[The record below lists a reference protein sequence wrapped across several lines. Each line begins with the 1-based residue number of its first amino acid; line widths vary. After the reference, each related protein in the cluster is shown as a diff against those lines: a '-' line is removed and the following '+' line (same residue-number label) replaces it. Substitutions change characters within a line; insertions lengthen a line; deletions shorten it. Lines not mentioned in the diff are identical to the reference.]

1 MDASTVSNRPPCA
14 GIGFRSPHFAEIV
27 ATRPSV
33 GFLEV
38 HAENY
43 MAGGGPMLRQLESL
57 RSDWPVSIHGVG
69 MSLGSAEGLDAR
81 HLERLAALVGRIE
94 PMLVSEH
101 LSWSVAGGVYLN
113 DLLPLP
119 YTRESL
125 AVVAANVERLQDKLR
140 RRVLIENPSAYLRFA
155 ASELSEAEFLVELAR
170 QTGCGLLFDVNN
182 VHVTCANL
190 GGDPGAWIDALPAEA
205 VAEIHLAGHTVTDAD
220 GVSILIDDHGSEVS
234 PPVWALYERAVR
246 RFPAAATLIEWDSN
260 LPALPVLLA
269 EAQQADSR
277 RRCACQ
283 QGRYVDAA

>member
-14 GIGFRSPHFAEIV
+14 GIGFRSPHYAEIV
-27 ATRPSV
+27 ATRPPV

-81 HLERLAALVGRIE
+81 HLERLAALVEPIE

-140 RRVLIENPSAYLRFA
+140 RRELIENPSAYLRFA

-182 VHVTCANL
+182 VHVTCVNL

>member
-1 MDASTVSNRPPCA
+1 MEASAVSIRPPCA
-14 GIGFRSPHFAEIV
+14 GIGFRTPHFAEIV
-27 ATRPSV
+27 ATRPAV
-33 GFLEV
+33 GFLEI

-43 MAGGGPMLRQLESL
+43 MAGGGPAIRQLETL
-57 RSDWPVSIHGVG
+57 RTNWPISVHGVG
-69 MSLGSAEGLDAR
+69 LSLGSSESIDAR

-119 YTRESL
+119 YTEESL
-125 AVVAANVERLQDKLR
+125 AIVAANVERVQDRLR

-155 ASELSEAEFLVELAR
+155 DAQLSEAEFLVELASR
-170 QTGCGLLFDVNN
+170 TGCGLLFDVNN
-182 VHVTCANL
+182 VYVTCANL
-190 GGDPGAWIDALPAEA
+190 GGEPEDWIDALPADA

-220 GVSILIDDHGSEVS
+220 GVSILIDDHGSEVA

-246 RFPAAATLIEWDSN
+246 RFPAAATLIEWDCN

-269 EAQQADSR
+269 EARQADR
-277 RRCACQ
+277 RRDGVHAEV
-283 QGRYVDAA
+283 RDAVAA